1 MSPDY
6 RQTFLCFFVYL
17 YLLFFPS
24 LSFFPKAP
32 FPTLLLLLIA
42 FMFSSLCLLLT
53 FPPLLPLPQR
63 SYISRSSLLFAPP
76 ALPRR
81 ICLPPPLLLP
91 ASCVPP
97 ARSWL
102 CFDSR
107 PVHNQT
113 SRRQLVFFVR
123 LRAPLGSPHAPL
135 RSGSSTSGGTSL
147 VCGSLGEQRSLHML
161 PALIFLFN
169 LSATSINVA
178 TC

>member
-81 ICLPPPLLLP
+81 ICLPPPFSSLP
-91 ASCVPP
+91 AVFLPPEAGCALIPVLCIIRRHDDNLCSSCVSAP
-97 ARSWL
+97 RS
-102 CFDSR
+102 
-107 PVHNQT
+107 
-113 SRRQLVFFVR
+113 VR
-123 LRAPLGSPHAPL
+123 
-135 RSGSSTSGGTSL
+135 
-147 VCGSLGEQRSLHML
+147 HML
-161 PALIFLFN
+161 LFGLARPPLEGRAWSVALLGNKDLCICCL
-169 LSATSINVA
+169 L
-178 TC
+178 